1 MKSNI
6 ELLFRTHYRALCL
19 FATHYIGDISVAEDI
34 VMEAFLHF
42 TERVEQ
48 GTTVKEPKS
57 YLFQIVRNSCY
68 NFVRQQRPK
77 CSPVNE
83 TTEAVVDDNGDEL
96 AEQSAREARLWEAI
110 DHLSPMCRHV
120 FLLSKRDGKK
130 YSEIAQYLGISV
142 KTVEAHVSKAY
153 SILRKQVT
161 KFNTPFFM

>member
-1 MKSNI
+1 MQREPKTIIMKSNI

-83 TTEAVVDDNGDEL
+83 TTEAVVDDNGD
-96 AEQSAREARLWEAI
+96 STF
-110 DHLSPMCRHV
+110 S
-120 FLLSKRDGKK
+120 
-130 YSEIAQYLGISV
+130 GISGISGMN
-142 KTVEAHVSKAY
+142 TGTSF
-153 SILRKQVT
+153 RKDMCG
-161 KFNTPFFM
+161 FFRRCKI